1 MPDIPEPNYVALG
14 IKIAQL
20 RRDKGWSIDRLAQ
33 ESHVS
38 RKSIINVEGARHEPK
53 LSTTF
58 ALAHGPGVE
67 FPELLQALCEGEM
80 KAPSK

>member
-1 MPDIPEPNYVALG
+1 MPEIPEPNYVALG

-38 RKSIINVEGARHEPK
+38 RKSIINIEGAKHEPK

-58 ALAHGPGVE
+58 ALANGLGIN
-67 FPELLQALCEGEM
+67 FPALLQSLCEDETPTQ
-80 KAPSK
+80 KQ